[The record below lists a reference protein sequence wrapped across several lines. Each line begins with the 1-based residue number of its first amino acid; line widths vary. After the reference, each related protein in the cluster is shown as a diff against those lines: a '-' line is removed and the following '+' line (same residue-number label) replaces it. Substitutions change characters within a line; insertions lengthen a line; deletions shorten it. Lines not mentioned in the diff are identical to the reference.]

1 MSSEVETS
9 LTANLDDRDYS
20 MIMRNSSTPLGMTES
35 RALEYEQQP
44 PDEAWNAVEV
54 FKKK

>member
-1 MSSEVETS
+1 M
-9 LTANLDDRDYS
+9 RD
-20 MIMRNSSTPLGMTES
+20 SSTSLGMTN
-35 RALEYEQQP
+35 RAALEYEQQP

>member
-1 MSSEVETS
+1 MY
-9 LTANLDDRDYS
+9 LA
-20 MIMRNSSTPLGMTES
+20 MT
-35 RALEYEQQP
+35 LEYEQSP